1 MSRQKKRLPQV
12 AFFVS
17 VHCSAPMRLSSSN
30 SLSLCLRIPTSATK
44 GTSHTPIRSAIY
56 WLIYEAQVKNQL
68 FGAPILNRILSGV
81 RRPQNTHSGVQPAWS
96 TPDRIGW
103 TKPLHRGAGP
113 TGNWNHR
120 PRAPRHTGGA
130 NPLQADRHQGQVAPC
145 PRLCTAAHPSTR
157 SARGEV
163 PPSAHARGPSRR
175 GIHRSCRGAEQQ
187 HVAS

>member
-1 MSRQKKRLPQV
+1 MAVYPGKSVTPERKRGSRWHGAQDEPHGGRGSCCV
-12 AFFVS
+12 GS
-17 VHCSAPMRLSSSN
+17 RAPAAMG
-30 SLSLCLRIPTSATK
+30 CGAGQPPLRADASRSCADNVTSD
-44 GTSHTPIRSAIY
+44 IM
-56 WLIYEAQVKNQL
+56 
-68 FGAPILNRILSGV
+68 NRILSGV

-130 NPLQADRHQGQVAPC
+130 NPLQADRHRGQVAPC

-175 GIHRSCRGAEQQ
+175 GIHRSCRGEEQQ

>member
-1 MSRQKKRLPQV
+1 MRGFLVRWSYQKNISFLTPTPQRAKSTVAADALRSFYFSRPLFSLAFSVKRRNNPKLWI
-12 AFFVS
+12 
-17 VHCSAPMRLSSSN
+17 M
-30 SLSLCLRIPTSATK
+30 
-44 GTSHTPIRSAIY
+44 
-56 WLIYEAQVKNQL
+56 
-68 FGAPILNRILSGV
+68 NRILSGV

-120 PRAPRHTGGA
+120 PRAMRHTGGA
-130 NPLQADRHQGQVAPC
+130 NPLQADRHRGQVAPC

-175 GIHRSCRGAEQQ
+175 GIHRSCRGEEQQ

>member
-1 MSRQKKRLPQV
+1 MIV
-12 AFFVS
+12 I
-17 VHCSAPMRLSSSN
+17 M
-30 SLSLCLRIPTSATK
+30 
-44 GTSHTPIRSAIY
+44 
-56 WLIYEAQVKNQL
+56 
-68 FGAPILNRILSGV
+68 NRILSGV

-120 PRAPRHTGGA
+120 PRAMRHTGGA
-130 NPLQADRHQGQVAPC
+130 NPLQADRHRGQVAPC

-175 GIHRSCRGAEQQ
+175 GIHRSCRGEEQQ
-187 HVAS
+187 HVASWRWSCRTGHVFQGPQRIQRGDHR